1 MPPMLRHSLNKSKTG
16 MDGKAKPFRNVLRH
30 SRTLERRRSQVHKPD
45 REAGRQEVRRALI
58 SSLRREFPL
67 QVDDRDSLT
76 IVAPKPPASGGASV
90 HLSTNV
96 RRARIS
102 TLFPYSTPFRST
114 TLT

>member
-30 SRTLERRRSQVHKPD
+30 SRTLERGRSQVHKPD

-90 HLSTNV
+90 QFSTNEV
-96 RRARIS
+96 RARIARTIS
-102 TLFPYSTPFRST
+102 RCTPIP
-114 TLT
+114 LP